1 MFPDKNHHRHKRENK
16 MLKNQLKNQLKKEL
30 EDLGERVG
38 DRIGKGLSKGTD
50 KKATH
55 IGQKA
60 GKVLGEQIERV
71 HDAMEKV
78 SVTKEEE
85 LGIGGKVG
93 TGLGIIGKHLVEK
106 RYGLLGR
113 LMGSADIISDGR
125 TAGAKAEKMVKSA
138 VKTGLERLAAAKRA
152 AGKKGNKTNNV

>member
-1 MFPDKNHHRHKRENK
+1 
-16 MLKNQLKNQLKKEL
+16 MLKNQLKDQLKKEL
-30 EDLGERVG
+30 EELGERVG

-50 KKATH
+50 KKAAQ
-55 IGQKA
+55 IGQNV
-60 GKVLGEQIERV
+60 GKTLGKQVERV

-78 SVTKEEE
+78 TVTKEEE

-125 TAGAKAEKMVKSA
+125 TTGAKAEKMVKSA

-152 AGKKGNKTNNV
+152 ASKKGNERNNV